1 MSLFIAFEGPEGA
14 GKTTQVDHLVQR
26 LAAAG
31 VHAERT
37 REPGGTPL
45 GRELRRLL
53 VSPEGPALSPRE
65 EALLLALDRLRHVES
80 VIRPALARG
89 AVVVTDRYVDSTL
102 AHQGHGGG
110 APLETL
116 RWLIDYATGGLLPD
130 LTVLLDV
137 DVELGI
143 ERRRE
148 AYRTGLGEFN
158 RIDGRD
164 LAYHRRVRQ
173 GYLLLAQQAPKR
185 YLVIDAALPEDQVTD
200 RIWERVAPLTNK

>member
-14 GKTTQVDHLVQR
+14 GKTTQVDRLAQR

-31 VHAERT
+31 VPYERT

-53 VSPEGPALSPRE
+53 VSPEGPALSARE
-65 EALLLALDRLRHVES
+65 EALLLTLDRLRHVES
-80 VIRPALARG
+80 LIRPALTRG
-89 AVVVTDRYVDSTL
+89 AVVITDRYVDSTI

-110 APLETL
+110 APLATL
-116 RWLIDYATGGLLPD
+116 PWLIEYATGGLLPD

-164 LAYHRRVRQ
+164 LAYHQRVRQ
-173 GYLLLAQQAPKR
+173 GYLALAQQDPNR
-185 YLVIDAALPEDQVTD
+185 YLVLDAAQPEDTVAD
-200 RIWERVAPLTNK
+200 RIWERVAPLTM